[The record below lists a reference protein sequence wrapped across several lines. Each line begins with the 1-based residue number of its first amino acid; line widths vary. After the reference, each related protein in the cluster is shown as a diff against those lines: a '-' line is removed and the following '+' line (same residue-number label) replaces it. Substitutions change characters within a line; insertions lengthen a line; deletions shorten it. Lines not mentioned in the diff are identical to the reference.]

1 MEEFIDKMLQNL
13 KDNIHNH
20 NKMYCCIAL
29 YNKSNNDF
37 KRKFYKLCVNYNYI
51 HLLNYIPIE
60 DINMP
65 LNKNENTCLFYINDE
80 SMFKYLLSRG
90 ANIYHKNKKGE
101 TFIYKVLHQASQSA
115 WILEQV
121 CLHAVDV
128 LSCNSDGNYLIHQAI
143 QNSIR
148 IEEMR
153 LLIKLGIDVNTKNK
167 EGKIA
172 IDLMDNMYWVNT
184 RASLLLAGSIWI
196 NKIPEQLLSME
207 LIKLVFENV
216 NRILQY
222 DAEDIIGDKYDSIIE
237 NKLKIKDDNLVEF
250 GVEGTNFFKLPY
262 HQYMDAFHML
272 VYGNYSVSHPLHKE
286 TSVQGLFRSTKDE
299 DKKIVQGYFENLSMH
314 LKYFQEFVAGHEL
327 GLKTAL
333 VDCESAA
340 KKIKKN

>member
-1 MEEFIDKMLQNL
+1 MEGFIDKMSQNL
-13 KDNIHNH
+13 KENAYNH
-20 NKMYCCIAL
+20 NKIYCCIAL

-51 HLLNYIPIE
+51 HFMY
-60 DINMP
+60 
-65 LNKNENTCLFYINDE
+65 
-80 SMFKYLLSRG
+80 KYLLSRG

-216 NRILQY
+216 NKILQY

-237 NKLKIKDDNLVEF
+237 NKLKIRDDNLVEF

-262 HQYMDAFHML
+262 HHYMDALHML

-286 TSVQGLFRSTKDE
+286 TSAQGLLRSTKDE